1 MIKCK
6 CKCKGAHKAT
16 LPPLSSSDHN
26 CINLIPC
33 YSTELKRGIVQTK
46 TVKSWTDD
54 AIERLRGYFDCTIW
68 NVFMDSS
75 VDIDELN
82 DEVSSWVTYCVDSV
96 IPEKVLKIY
105 PNSKPWVSRNL
116 KCLLIKKRTAFQ

>member
-1 MIKCK
+1 MIK

-16 LPPLSSSDHN
+16 LPPLSSSDHS
-26 CINLIPC
+26 CIHLIPC
-33 YSTELKRGIVQTK
+33 YSTELKRGNVQTK

-82 DEVSSWVTYCVDSV
+82 DVVSYCVDSV
-96 IPEKVLKIY
+96 IPEKVLKF
-105 PNSKPWVSRNL
+105 
-116 KCLLIKKRTAFQ
+116 C